1 MSEIL
6 LWFGVGVVAAGA
18 LSRVYLATKTL
29 QENDDLQKFPERA
42 KTMRLRRSYSRL
54 AMIVG
59 SLLILISLYV

>member
-18 LSRVYLATKTL
+18 LSRVYLATKSL
-29 QENDDLQKFPERA
+29 QESDDMERFPERA

-59 SLLILISLYV
+59 ALIILISLYV